1 MTAPLLLN
9 PASYAAPFPIRKA
22 LLDSLTSSSI
32 PTAPAPGSFSPM
44 HACPLSPVS
53 MRTSLMS
60 CAPAFS
66 TGSLSSMARAM
77 ETPSLMTCGTPNL
90 DSSTTFRPAQRESVL
105 LSQTWQSVWQSVPCH
120 VMGCHPGIS
129 GSASAAEP
137 HRAIGGR
144 DHDPP
149 RGPSVTATA
158 SATLLMPICNL
169 RRDSPSN
176 TISLASDAL
185 TTCGNKDAIQPWRRF
200 CDVRIC
206 GYVQGG
212 VAMRLGESQPSQR
225 IGFPTQ
231 LRANELRCAADWL
244 TRIFGASGASAT
256 LRDDCILAEGR
267 VRKRKT
273 FSISLSI

>member
-1 MTAPLLLN
+1 M
-9 PASYAAPFPIRKA
+9 
-22 LLDSLTSSSI
+22 
-32 PTAPAPGSFSPM
+32 
-44 HACPLSPVS
+44 PVS
-53 MRTSLMS
+53 
-60 CAPAFS
+60 AAQ
-66 TGSLSSMARAM
+66 
-77 ETPSLMTCGTPNL
+77 PNL
-90 DSSTTFRPAQRESVL
+90 AKRMADFPMSA
-105 LSQTWQSVWQSVPCH
+105 CH
-120 VMGCHPGIS
+120 VMG
-129 GSASAAEP
+129 SAVQ
-137 HRAIGGR
+137 HQGLNRRGR
-144 DHDPP
+144 LEGYHDAP

-273 FSISLSI
+273 ASISLSI